1 MLMTRPDALFLDI
14 DGTILKSDHSL
25 SPRVAGAVSALLDDG
40 VLVCLAT
47 GRSWESLKPLYDKL
61 GLVGPTICYNGAM
74 IVEGPEGLVVY
85 EKDVDED
92 AGRAAIREAR
102 SHKLGMVAYRHS
114 ELVYEWIGPEVE
126 AYFKRVGLTARKLD
140 FDTLETLEFTKAII
154 MSDPSRLE
162 PVKDSLER
170 RFTGDRL
177 SATYSDPRF
186 LELMGGG
193 IDKGRGLLEVC
204 RENGISP
211 SKTTAMG
218 DGWNDLA
225 LLEAAGDAWVMGG
238 APDELKARFPRD
250 RVALDSDMDGA
261 AVVMEAMLNRE
272 AVN

>member
-25 SPRVAGAVSALLDDG
+25 SPRVAGAVSALVEAG

-74 IVEGPEGLVVY
+74 IVEGPEGIVVY

-92 AGRAAIREAR
+92 AGRAAIEEAR
-102 SHKLGMVAYRHS
+102 SRKMEMVAYRHS
-114 ELVYEWIGPEVE
+114 ELVYEWIGPDVE
-126 AYFKRVGLTARKLD
+126 AYFKRVGLTARQVD
-140 FDTLETLEFTKAII
+140 FDSLENLELTKVII
-154 MSDPSRLE
+154 ISEPARLA
-162 PVKDSLER
+162 PIKDSLENR
-170 RFTGDRL
+170 YSGDRL

-186 LELMGGG
+186 LELMGGC

-204 RENGISP
+204 RENNINP
-211 SKTTAMG
+211 SKTAAMG

-225 LLEAAGDAWVMGG
+225 LLEAAGNAWVMGG
-238 APDELKARFPRD
+238 ASEELKARFPRD
-250 RVALDSDMDGA
+250 RIALNSDLDGA
-261 AVVMEAMLNRE
+261 AVVMEAMLKGE

>member
-1 MLMTRPDALFLDI
+1 MLMIRPDALFLDI

-25 SPRVAGAVSALLDDG
+25 SPRVAGAVSALVDDG

-47 GRSWESLKPLYDKL
+47 GRSWEALKPLYDKM
-61 GLVGPTICYNGAM
+61 GLIGPTICYNGAM
-74 IVEGPEGLVVY
+74 IVEGPEGNVVY

-92 AGRAAIREAR
+92 AGRAAIEEAR
-102 SHKLGMVAYRHS
+102 SKKLEMVAYRHS

-126 AYFKRVGLTARKLD
+126 AYFNRVALAARQVD
-140 FDTLETLEFTKAII
+140 FDSLETLEFTKAII
-154 MSDPSRLE
+154 LSDPSRLE
-162 PVKDSLER
+162 PIKDSLES
-170 RFTGDRL
+170 RFAGDKL

-204 RENGISP
+204 RENNIDP
-211 SKTTAMG
+211 SRTVAMG

-238 APDELKARFPRD
+238 APDELKARFPRE
-250 RVALDSDMDGA
+250 RMALHSDMDGA